1 MKTQLQRI
9 RKDRGF
15 KSAKAFAEHI
25 GMSKDTYT
33 NYEQGARPITL
44 ELAWEFADVLGC
56 TLDELAGRDF
66 KADSYADP
74 RQAVMKNY
82 EQGARPITLELAW
95 EFADVLGC
103 TLDELAGRDFKA
115 DSYADPR
122 QAVMNDDYARLSDAG
137 KDAAAGAVRG
147 IRASE
152 GARVG
157 AAGLED
163 HQIAASA

>member
-74 RQAVMKNY
+74 RQAVM
-82 EQGARPITLELAW
+82 
-95 EFADVLGC
+95 
-103 TLDELAGRDFKA
+103 
-115 DSYADPR
+115 
-122 QAVMNDDYARLSDAG
+122 NDDYARLSDAG

-147 IRASE
+147 IRVSE
-152 GARVG
+152 GARVQT
-157 AAGLED
+157 AGLED
-163 HQIAASA
+163 HQIAATA